1 VPAPLVRAG
10 RNEVLLL
17 DLERIPARLAL
28 AEEHAFGRTDG

>member
-1 VPAPLVRAG
+1 
-10 RNEVLLL
+10 VLLL